1 MQAWKFE
8 NDRKAYR
15 TFLPFVRKRL
25 DHLLQEEDII
35 HQTGLLAYIG
45 SGSSAAS
52 IRNYQPV
59 KDMAGELQGR
69 NLQACAPL
77 KKSVV
82 RKQSG
87 ENRKNR
93 FFQVRN
99 SIQLT
104 EEYRVAQY
112 YVILE
117 DLFTTGATANE
128 ASRILKKRS
137 AAPVF
142 VLSLFM
148 AD

>member
-1 MQAWKFE
+1 MH
-8 NDRKAYR
+8 RS
-15 TFLPFVRKRL
+15 
-25 DHLLQEEDII
+25 
-35 HQTGLLAYIG
+35 GLLTCIS

-59 KDMAGELQGR
+59 QDLARGLEEK
-69 NLQACAPL
+69 NLKACSVL
-77 KKSVV
+77 RKSVA

-104 EEYRVAQY
+104 EEYRVAHY